1 VPVGKTHIS
10 DSRKESR
17 FFVYGGTMNPFLLLA
32 VIAWG
37 FGALEA
43 VLGISSKVNWLC
55 AGLCLAGIG
64 VWF

>member
-1 VPVGKTHIS
+1 
-10 DSRKESR
+10 
-17 FFVYGGTMNPFLLLA
+17 MNIWLLLA